1 MRFRFTDEQVLIR
14 SEVRALLE
22 REWTA
27 AHLRTAWDSGE
38 PAIDIRRR
46 LASLGIFG
54 IAVPGPLGGIGGD
67 ELDLVLVL
75 EELGR
80 AAAPDALAE
89 EVAIAV
95 PLLAVAGGD
104 LAEEWLPRVA
114 AGEAI
119 VAAALESRPY
129 VCDADVA
136 DLLLVEQNRRVVAV
150 ERNAAVL
157 TRQHSVDGARRL
169 FSVAAEAGVLLRV
182 DTGALELARHRA
194 TFATAA
200 VLLGLAERM
209 LDMTVAYAKERQQFG
224 RPIGSFQAVKHRL
237 ADSLASIELARP
249 VVYAAAWSLARSQA
263 DAGSSVALAK
273 LFANRAADCAARQ
286 ALQIHAGMGFA
297 AEHDLHLWLKRA
309 KALELASG
317 GSFVQLDRLAG
328 HLGL

>member
-1 MRFRFTDEQVLIR
+1 MRFRFTDEQGLIR

-27 AHLRTAWDSGE
+27 AHLRAAWESGE
-38 PAIDIRRR
+38 PALDIRRR

-54 IAVPGPLGGIGGD
+54 ITVPGRLGGIGGD

-75 EELGR
+75 EEFGR
-80 AAAPDALAE
+80 AAAPDALTE
-89 EVAIAV
+89 QVAVAV
-95 PLLAVAGGD
+95 PLLAAAGSD

-114 AGEAI
+114 AGEATI
-119 VAAALESRPY
+119 AAALESGPY
-129 VCDADVA
+129 VCDADIA
-136 DLLLVEQNRRVVAV
+136 GLLLVEQDGKVVAF
-150 ERNAAVL
+150 ERNAATL
-157 TRQHSVDGARRL
+157 IRQTSVDGARRL
-169 FSVAAEAGVLLRV
+169 FSVAAEPGVPL
-182 DTGALELARHRA
+182 DIDPGALELARERA

-224 RPIGSFQAVKHRL
+224 RPIGAFQAVKHRL

-249 VVYAAAWSLARSQA
+249 VVYAAAWTLARSHG
-263 DAGSSVALAK
+263 DAGSAVALAK

-317 GSFVQLDRLAG
+317 GGFVQLDRLAV